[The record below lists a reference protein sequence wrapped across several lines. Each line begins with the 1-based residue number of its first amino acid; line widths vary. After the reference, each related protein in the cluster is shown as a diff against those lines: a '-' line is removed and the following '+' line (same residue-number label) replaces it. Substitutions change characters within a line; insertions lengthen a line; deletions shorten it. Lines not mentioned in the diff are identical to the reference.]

1 MDAVAYMF
9 VSCVP
14 SGLFT
19 REFARLDQVVL
30 VCTRLDQLA
39 RRTQRWLLAH
49 HHAWAQIHT
58 LAQVQVQIHTLAQV
72 QIQIHMHWMHTH
84 TCIRG
89 RRKTQRAPR
98 RGIPPSLLDHYNLRT
113 DVSCACVCV
122 CMCACVRV
130 QLCLCTKVCKKYG
143 CTT

>member
-49 HHAWAQIHT
+49 HHAWAQILT

-98 RGIPPSLLDHYNLRT
+98 RGIPPLPPRSLQLAYGCL
-113 DVSCACVCV
+113 VCVCV
-122 CMCACVRV
+122 RMYVCLCACTIVLV
-130 QLCLCTKVCKKYG
+130 YESV
-143 CTT
+143 